1 MGRHLPRLA
10 PAQLRRQ
17 ADACGEPP
25 DLCRY
30 PLRRRV
36 SAFQP
41 RRRRHGA
48 RSHGA
53 PHRSQQHVP
62 AHHLH
67 ALRDGGHRHRRRHAQ
82 GARRARH
89 PGQAERAARL
99 VVRHD
104 AVTGADRI
112 AARRDRPDH
121 SPGAARRPA
130 ASEIAGPA
138 SLARFR
144 AAVAPTLIEAC
155 VPRRRGFPLRRQ
167 RPYKPASGGQSDA
180 VADRRETSMHF
191 IRWVT
196 ICAAW
201 AILSVPPVVAQ
212 DHRGMGDRPTPGAS
226 PYAGMETRPVKALS
240 DQQIADMKAGRGM
253 GLALAAELNGYPG
266 PAHVLELADALM
278 LSDKQR
284 AATNALLA
292 EMKAE
297 TIPIGERI
305 IADETALDRLF
316 SERRVTTASL
326 DA

>member
-1 MGRHLPRLA
+1 
-10 PAQLRRQ
+10 
-17 ADACGEPP
+17 
-25 DLCRY
+25 
-30 PLRRRV
+30 
-36 SAFQP
+36 
-41 RRRRHGA
+41 
-48 RSHGA
+48 
-53 PHRSQQHVP
+53 
-62 AHHLH
+62 
-67 ALRDGGHRHRRRHAQ
+67 
-82 GARRARH
+82 
-89 PGQAERAARL
+89 
-99 VVRHD
+99 
-104 AVTGADRI
+104 
-112 AARRDRPDH
+112 
-121 SPGAARRPA
+121 
-130 ASEIAGPA
+130 
-138 SLARFR
+138 
-144 AAVAPTLIEAC
+144 
-155 VPRRRGFPLRRQ
+155 
-167 RPYKPASGGQSDA
+167 
-180 VADRRETSMHF
+180 MHF

-226 PYAGMETRPVKALS
+226 PYAGMETRAVKALS

-326 DA
+326 DAATARIGAAQGELRAAHLRYHLAMATLLSPTQVARYRELRGYAAAPDQGMHGEHHHHAD